1 MSRSINVG
9 PEPEGQLLQRADIL
23 AWVKGYSVEQWKKLR
38 PHLTPVPVAGC
49 SRPYYRK
56 SEIKTKLVD
65 PILRDASR

>member
-38 PHLTPVPVAGC
+38 PHLTTVTVTGC
-49 SRPYYRK
+49 ARPYYKK
-56 SEIKTKLVD
+56 SEIKTKLVE
-65 PILRDASR
+65 PILKNQ